1 VAHDP
6 STFDKDAAVG
16 LGIDNTAY
24 VLADRT
30 CNLPPEA
37 WARVAVTAYREF
49 KADRIVA
56 EQNFGG
62 DMVRAVLHTVDRN
75 VPVPKVRFA
84 SDSLLE
90 GDGCKLSV
98 PPKARTPIRLLILD
112 HEQLIGRGFG
122 SPDLTLAASKLPHAG
137 AHTPG
142 MADKMRA
149 MSREGRAPPRRA
161 PKKWCRR
168 YSTSSSAKPT
178 TSTAAASRPISW
190 T

>member
-1 VAHDP
+1 MRRRRPWSIALPNWHYAPFYKGIYQAEIDGALWTFETIEHARCLPEDVPRDLKRVVVSVDP
-6 STFDKDAAVG
+6 SGNRGDEDQRSDNVGIVAVG

-75 VPVPKVRFA
+75 VPVHLVNASRGKTVRA
-84 SDSLLE
+84 EPVWRS
-90 GDGCKLSV
+90 
-98 PPKARTPIRLLILD
+98 T
-112 HEQLIGRGFG
+112 
-122 SPDLTLAASKLPHAG
+122 
-137 AHTPG
+137 
-142 MADKMRA
+142 A
-149 MSREGRAPPRRA
+149 MSPRKLAQRPGAPRGRF
-161 PKKWCRR
+161 CD
-168 YSTSSSAKPT
+168 
-178 TSTAAASRPISW
+178 SRIRC
-190 T
+190 